1 MSLQCYAQRLLNPFR
16 GVMNVIRYQSAE
28 AVTTDGINWEIYV
41 SNDALLDGL
50 SSIKRVQISDI
61 RYGSWSEAEG
71 LRRGP
76 IFPSEDFK
84 RLERMGAIIYEALP
98 ELHKQ
103 LPYAFTDHYELWLLD
118 VDEQPLALI
127 HSVCEQS
134 EIETDIPVQWRA
146 GNHCQ
151 KYFKPELDV
160 FEAEDMTAAEM
171 LMLHVNTTAGYPL
184 KAKWFQRDSYG
195 AGHCVACINAEDD
208 ETTLPDTAF
217 SKFFINAHE
226 DNTAF
231 KLLLD
236 AFIVWQAPWLLL
248 LPTLTHQER
257 EYFEQQA
264 RQHALM
270 VDAQFRLYPEI
281 IDEGAIKGARV
292 EAMMR
297 KNKPEQESEETILST
312 WYLELGENERGK

>member
-1 MSLQCYAQRLLNPFR
+1 MTFQCYAQRLLNPFR

-41 SNDALLDGL
+41 SNDTLREGLD
-50 SSIKRVQISDI
+50 SSKRIQTSDV
-61 RYGSWSEAEG
+61 RYGSWSEQAG

-84 RLERMGAIIYEALP
+84 RLEGMGATIYEALP

-103 LPYAFTDHYELWLLD
+103 LPFAFTDHYELWLLNM
-118 VDEQPLALI
+118 DEQPLALI
-127 HSVCEQS
+127 HSVTEQS

-151 KYFKPELDV
+151 KYFKPELDI
-160 FEAEDMTAAEM
+160 FIAEDMTAAEM
-171 LMLHVNTTAGYPL
+171 LMLHVNSTAGFPL
-184 KAKWFQRDSYG
+184 KAKWFHRNSYG
-195 AGHCVACINAEDD
+195 NGRCVACINAEDN
-208 ETTLPDTAF
+208 ETELPATAF

-226 DNTAF
+226 DNTAC
-231 KLLLD
+231 KQLLD

-248 LPTLTHQER
+248 LPTLSRQER

-264 RQHALM
+264 RQQALM
-270 VDAQFRLYPEI
+270 VAAQFRLYPEI
-281 IDEGAIKGARV
+281 INEDTIKAARV

-297 KNKPEQESEETILST
+297 NNQARKKSEETILST

>member
-16 GVMNVIRYQSAE
+16 GVMNVIRFQSAE
-28 AVTTDGINWEIYV
+28 AVTTDGVNWEIYV
-41 SNDALLDGL
+41 SNDALLEGL
-50 SSIKRVQISDI
+50 DSNKRVLTSDV
-61 RYGSWSEAEG
+61 RYGSWSEQEG

-76 IFPSEDFK
+76 IFPSDDFK
-84 RLERMGAIIYEALP
+84 RLESMGATIYEALP

-118 VDEQPLALI
+118 TDEQPLALI
-127 HSVCEQS
+127 HSVSELN
-134 EIETDIPVQWRA
+134 EIETDIPIQWRA

-151 KYFKPELDV
+151 QYFKPELDV
-160 FEAEDMTAAEM
+160 FIAEDMTAAEM
-171 LMLHVNTTAGYPL
+171 LMLHVNSTAGFPL
-184 KAKWFQRDSYG
+184 KAKWFHRDSYG
-195 AGHCVACINAEDD
+195 NGRCVACINTDDD
-208 ETTLPDTAF
+208 EIELPDSAF

-226 DNTAF
+226 DNNAF
-231 KLLLD
+231 KQLLD

-257 EYFEQQA
+257 EYFEKQA
-264 RQHALM
+264 RRYALM

-281 IDEGAIKGARV
+281 IDQDSIKGARV

-297 KNKPEQESEETILST
+297 RNQPEQKTEETILST